1 MTEKIPKTCY
11 LEPKLVEIYNKI
23 EDNKPTLSELLNIAL
38 AAYLGEVSDEVQLCL
53 KVISFN
59 DKIKAR
65 LDNLKRAGES
75 SA

>member
-23 EDNKPTLSELLNIAL
+23 EEKKPTLSELLNIAL
-38 AAYLGEVSDEVQLCL
+38 AAYLQEVSDEERLCL
-53 KVISFN
+53 KLLSFN
-59 DKIKAR
+59 NKIKAM
-65 LDNLKRAGES
+65 LDTHNINGDA

>member
-1 MTEKIPKTCY
+1 MTEKTAKTCY
-11 LEPKLVEIYNKI
+11 LEPILVERYNQIK
-23 EDNKPTLSELLNIAL
+23 DKKPTLSELLNIAI
-38 AAYLGEVSDEVQLCL
+38 AAYLGEVSDEVQLYL